1 MSDINALADALVA
14 AKEEVEKA
22 KAALKGAEDAFAVAE
37 KALAEQM
44 ASAGEEQLKAGGR
57 YVTRKT
63 KRSWAVPS
71 ANKDTLY
78 GVLKTHEP
86 ALVKET
92 VHAAS
97 LNKLANEME
106 ANASAPAWW
115 TDARAL
121 LEQKESTEISVT
133 KSKPKAS

>member
-1 MSDINALADALVA
+1 MPDMNALADALVA

-22 KAALKGAEDAFAVAE
+22 KATLKGAEDAFAAAE
-37 KALAEQM
+37 KALAEEM
-44 ASAGEEQLKAGGR
+44 ASADEAQIKASGR

-71 ANKDTLY
+71 ANKETLY
-78 GVLKTHEP
+78 GVLKAHEP
-86 ALVKET
+86 AIVKET
-92 VHAAS
+92 VHAGS

-106 ANASAPAWW
+106 ANAAAPAWW
-115 TDARAL
+115 ADAKAL

-133 KSKPKAS
+133 KSKPKNS